1 MKYAAKHSA
10 KHMESSKPVCRHLPS
25 FVFIIFIFGFAIWF
39 LINPKADYSSS
50 EKRYLQKFPTVS
62 VNSVLDGKFGT
73 DFEKYFADHFPMRT
87 QWVGANAYFN
97 LSVGNNGA
105 DGVYNCKNGYLINK
119 PILDTDIL
127 ESNVQT
133 IADFAKSVDVPVTV
147 TLVPSTG
154 YIANDVLPAV
164 HDTYTDDEKIENA
177 QKVLTESGA
186 DFVDLR
192 STFKNAYANG
202 TQLYYKTDH
211 HWTTAGAYTG
221 YTEICKSL
229 GITPADNSLFTVE
242 KYNDFYGTTYS
253 TSGFWLTKP
262 DTIEVW
268 NNKNNT
274 EKNISVEIIE
284 DDEKQDY
291 HSMYF
296 YNHLK
301 EDDKYPVFID
311 GNHAMT
317 RIKNTNAAGGKILL
331 VKDSFSHCLAPFLAE
346 NYSEVILVDMRY
358 YKNSIS
364 ELAQQEKPDNILVL
378 YGIDNLATDTDIA
391 WLS

>member
-10 KHMESSKPVCRHLPS
+10 KHMESSKSVCRHLPS

-50 EKRYLQKFPTVS
+50 EKRYLQKFPTVT

-119 PILDTDIL
+119 PILDTDTL

-164 HDTYTDDEKIENA
+164 HDTYTDDEKI
-177 QKVLTESGA
+177 
-186 DFVDLR
+186 
-192 STFKNAYANG
+192 
-202 TQLYYKTDH
+202 
-211 HWTTAGAYTG
+211 
-221 YTEICKSL
+221 
-229 GITPADNSLFTVE
+229 
-242 KYNDFYGTTYS
+242 
-253 TSGFWLTKP
+253 
-262 DTIEVW
+262 
-268 NNKNNT
+268 
-274 EKNISVEIIE
+274 
-284 DDEKQDY
+284 
-291 HSMYF
+291 
-296 YNHLK
+296 
-301 EDDKYPVFID
+301 
-311 GNHAMT
+311 
-317 RIKNTNAAGGKILL
+317 
-331 VKDSFSHCLAPFLAE
+331 
-346 NYSEVILVDMRY
+346 
-358 YKNSIS
+358 
-364 ELAQQEKPDNILVL
+364 
-378 YGIDNLATDTDIA
+378 
-391 WLS
+391 

>member
-1 MKYAAKHSA
+1 MQQNIQQNIWNHQSLSAAI
-10 KHMESSKPVCRHLPS
+10 CRALCLYFLYS
-25 FVFIIFIFGFAIWF
+25 GFAIWF

-73 DFEKYFADHFPMRT
+73 DFEKYFADHFPLRT

-119 PILDTDIL
+119 PILDTDTL

-192 STFKNAYANG
+192 SAFKNAYANG

-211 HWTTAGAYTG
+211 HWTTTGAYTG

-229 GITPADNSLFTVE
+229 GITPADKSLFTVE
-242 KYNDFYGTTYS
+242 STTISTAQPTQQAVFGSHSRIPLKFGTIKITP
-253 TSGFWLTKP
+253 KR
-262 DTIEVW
+262 
-268 NNKNNT
+268 
-274 EKNISVEIIE
+274 IS
-284 DDEKQDY
+284 
-291 HSMYF
+291 
-296 YNHLK
+296 
-301 EDDKYPVFID
+301 
-311 GNHAMT
+311 A
-317 RIKNTNAAGGKILL
+317 
-331 VKDSFSHCLAPFLAE
+331 
-346 NYSEVILVDMRY
+346 
-358 YKNSIS
+358 
-364 ELAQQEKPDNILVL
+364 
-378 YGIDNLATDTDIA
+378 
-391 WLS
+391 

>member
-1 MKYAAKHSA
+1 MGS
-10 KHMESSKPVCRHLPS
+10 
-25 FVFIIFIFGFAIWF
+25 
-39 LINPKADYSSS
+39 
-50 EKRYLQKFPTVS
+50 
-62 VNSVLDGKFGT
+62 
-73 DFEKYFADHFPMRT
+73 
-87 QWVGANAYFN
+87 ANAYFN

-119 PILDTDIL
+119 PILDTDTL

-192 STFKNAYANG
+192 SAFKNAYANG

-211 HWTTAGAYTG
+211 HWTTTGAYTG
-221 YTEICKSL
+221 YTEICKLL
-229 GITPADNSLFTVE
+229 GITPADKSLFTVE

-253 TSGFWLTKP
+253 TSGFWLTQP
-262 DTIEVW
+262 DTIEIW

-284 DDEKQDY
+284 GDEKQDY

-317 RIKNTNAAGGKILL
+317 RIKNKNANGGKILL

>member
-25 FVFIIFIFGFAIWF
+25 FVFILFIFGFAIWF

-73 DFEKYFADHFPMRT
+73 DFEKYFADHFPLRT

-119 PILDTDIL
+119 PILDTDTL

-164 HDTYTDDEKIENA
+164 HDTYTDDEKSRTHRKCLPKAVRILWICVPHSKMPMQTA
-177 QKVLTESGA
+177 
-186 DFVDLR
+186 R
-192 STFKNAYANG
+192 S
-202 TQLYYKTDH
+202 
-211 HWTTAGAYTG
+211 
-221 YTEICKSL
+221 
-229 GITPADNSLFTVE
+229 FT
-242 KYNDFYGTTYS
+242 
-253 TSGFWLTKP
+253 TKP
-262 DTIEVW
+262 TIIGQRQVH
-268 NNKNNT
+268 
-274 EKNISVEIIE
+274 IRVIR
-284 DDEKQDY
+284 
-291 HSMYF
+291 
-296 YNHLK
+296 
-301 EDDKYPVFID
+301 KY
-311 GNHAMT
+311 AS
-317 RIKNTNAAGGKILL
+317 R
-331 VKDSFSHCLAPFLAE
+331 
-346 NYSEVILVDMRY
+346 SE
-358 YKNSIS
+358 
-364 ELAQQEKPDNILVL
+364 
-378 YGIDNLATDTDIA
+378 
-391 WLS
+391 

>member
-25 FVFIIFIFGFAIWF
+25 FVFILFIFGFAIWF

-50 EKRYLQKFPTVS
+50 EKRYLQKFPTVT

-119 PILDTDIL
+119 PILDTDTL

-192 STFKNAYANG
+192 SVFKNAYANG

-229 GITPADNSLFTVE
+229 GITPTDKSLFTVE

-284 DDEKQDY
+284 GDEKQDY

-296 YNHLK
+296 YNHLE

-317 RIKNTNAAGGKILL
+317 RIKNKNANGGKILL
-331 VKDSFSHCLAPFLAE
+331 
-346 NYSEVILVDMRY
+346 
-358 YKNSIS
+358 
-364 ELAQQEKPDNILVL
+364 Q
-378 YGIDNLATDTDIA
+378 G
-391 WLS
+391 

>member
-10 KHMESSKPVCRHLPS
+10 KHMESSKSVCRHLPS

-50 EKRYLQKFPTVS
+50 EKRYLQKFPTVT

-119 PILDTDIL
+119 PILDTDTL

-177 QKVLTESGA
+177 QKVLTKSGA

-192 STFKNAYANG
+192 SAFKNAYANG

-211 HWTTAGAYTG
+211 HWTTKGAYTG
-221 YTEICKSL
+221 YQELCKAL
-229 GITPADNSLFTVE
+229 GITPIDDSTL
-242 KYNDFYGTTYS
+242 KKDSYPDFYGTTYS
-253 TSGFWLTKP
+253 SSGFWLTP
-262 DTIEVW
+262 
-268 NNKNNT
+268 
-274 EKNISVEIIE
+274 
-284 DDEKQDY
+284 
-291 HSMYF
+291 
-296 YNHLK
+296 
-301 EDDKYPVFID
+301 
-311 GNHAMT
+311 
-317 RIKNTNAAGGKILL
+317 
-331 VKDSFSHCLAPFLAE
+331 
-346 NYSEVILVDMRY
+346 
-358 YKNSIS
+358 
-364 ELAQQEKPDNILVL
+364 PDNI
-378 YGIDNLATDTDIA
+378 
-391 WLS
+391 

>member
-25 FVFIIFIFGFAIWF
+25 FVFILFIFGFAIWF

-50 EKRYLQKFPTVS
+50 EKRYLQKFPTVT

-119 PILDTDIL
+119 PILDTDTL

-186 DFVDLR
+186 DFVTSPCILPDVGAACKQLDMLCSMGAATANEAYQSHLAGSDLI
-192 STFKNAYANG
+192 K
-202 TQLYYKTDH
+202 
-211 HWTTAGAYTG
+211 
-221 YTEICKSL
+221 
-229 GITPADNSLFTVE
+229 LFP
-242 KYNDFYGTTYS
+242 G
-253 TSGFWLTKP
+253 
-262 DTIEVW
+262 
-268 NNKNNT
+268 
-274 EKNISVEIIE
+274 
-284 DDEKQDY
+284 
-291 HSMYF
+291 
-296 YNHLK
+296 
-301 EDDKYPVFID
+301 
-311 GNHAMT
+311 
-317 RIKNTNAAGGKILL
+317 
-331 VKDSFSHCLAPFLAE
+331 C
-346 NYSEVILVDMRY
+346 
-358 YKNSIS
+358 SINPM
-364 ELAQQEKPDNILVL
+364 AV
-378 YGIDNLATDTDIA
+378 
-391 WLS
+391 